1 MEKKYTAASQVY
13 IFGAQSRAKTL
24 KGYLQ
29 FLCPETEILS
39 FIVDNMEGNELS
51 IDGIPVRS
59 LNDVEKP
66 DSLCDIFIATKGIY
80 HQDIRRRLEYKG
92 MRRIIPIT
100 VEMDNLMRN
109 EYVKKYFEKERRSFT
124 KLADLTA
131 RNQQY
136 SADSAIYMAK
146 SIYDNPLQ
154 GCFCCPEYE
163 KPIQAGAA
171 LTEQRL
177 SPNILTDCEG
187 ENISA
192 KNRQYCELTVLYWI
206 WKHAKE
212 EIVGLSHYRR
222 HFILP
227 DNWQDIMISNK
238 IDVILPVSTYVY
250 PNIAENYKERHDF
263 TDWEFL
269 MRYLE
274 KNSPDDYAMTKKVF
288 SENLYYPCNMFIMQR
303 KILNDMCSW
312 LFPIIDAAAE
322 HGGTKEDA
330 YLNRYPGFISERL
343 ITLFFEIHRDEYHIV
358 YADKNFIY

>member
-1 MEKKYTAASQVY
+1 
-13 IFGAQSRAKTL
+13 
-24 KGYLQ
+24 
-29 FLCPETEILS
+29 
-39 FIVDNMEGNELS
+39 
-51 IDGIPVRS
+51 
-59 LNDVEKP
+59 
-66 DSLCDIFIATKGIY
+66 
-80 HQDIRRRLEYKG
+80 
-92 MRRIIPIT
+92 
-100 VEMDNLMRN
+100 
-109 EYVKKYFEKERRSFT
+109 
-124 KLADLTA
+124 
-131 RNQQY
+131 
-136 SADSAIYMAK
+136 
-146 SIYDNPLQ
+146 
-154 GCFCCPEYE
+154 
-163 KPIQAGAA
+163 
-171 LTEQRL
+171 
-177 SPNILTDCEG
+177 
-187 ENISA
+187 
-192 KNRQYCELTVLYWI
+192 
-206 WKHAKE
+206 
-212 EIVGLSHYRR
+212 
-222 HFILP
+222 
-227 DNWQDIMISNK
+227 MISNK